1 MKRVQL
7 KEKRVRIVKPE
18 RGKFVDDDSSLL
30 SADYL
35 ARKVI
40 IHSFLYYV
48 LDRPIISDHEYD
60 RLCAIV
66 AKRWNELHPDRQ
78 WALGSPE
85 LIRSSGHHVK
95 FSSAAV
101 GGALNYHKYNTG
113 ELLVNYPNKYWRLR
127 KNGTAFVTT
136 SIHKPLRMVG

>member
-18 RGKFVDDDSSLL
+18 RSKFVEDDSLL
-30 SADYL
+30 PADYL

-40 IHSFLYYV
+40 IHSYLYYV
-48 LDRPIISDHEYD
+48 LDRPIISDAEYD

-66 AKRWNELHPDRQ
+66 AKRWSELHPDRQ

-85 LIRSSGHHVK
+85 LIRSTGHHVK

-101 GGALNYHKYNTG
+101 GAALNYHKYNTG
-113 ELLVNYPNKYWRLR
+113 ELLVSYPSRVWRLR